1 MTEAADAEGM
11 EGVGG
16 LGRIEDIVVG
26 KKAVKE
32 KWAVVVDMRLTILL
46 LTE

>member
-1 MTEAADAEGM
+1 MLKEWKEL
-11 EGVGG
+11 EVW
-16 LGRIEDIVVG
+16 GRIENIVVG